1 MVTELVVFLLDELR
15 IALRL
20 TAVERVVRAVQ
31 VTRLPQAPEIV
42 LGVINL
48 QGRAIPI
55 VDFRGRFG
63 LARREPGISDQ
74 MIIART
80 QRRPVGLIADA
91 VAGVLNVPAGAIA
104 AAQTVI
110 PGIRQIDGVAPL
122 PDGLLFVHDLDKF
135 LSIDEERELDAALA
149 EG

>member
-1 MVTELVVFLLDELR
+1 MTELVVFRLDELR

-20 TAVERVVRAVQ
+20 AAVERVVRAVQ

-55 VDFRGRFG
+55 VDFRCRFQLG
-63 LARREPGISDQ
+63 RREPRISDQ

-80 QRRPVGLIADA
+80 EKRPVGLIVDA
-91 VAGVLNVPAGAIA
+91 VEGMLSVAEEAIA
-104 AAQTVI
+104 PAQTVM
-110 PGIRQIDGVAPL
+110 PGIRQIDGVVAL
-122 PDGLLFVHDLDKF
+122 PDGLLFIHDLDKF

>member
-1 MVTELVVFLLDELR
+1 MTELVVFRLDELR

-55 VDFRGRFG
+55 VDFRNRFHLG
-63 LARREPGISDQ
+63 VREPRIRDQ

-80 QRRPVGLIADA
+80 KRRPVGLIADA
-91 VAGVLNVPAGAIA
+91 VEGTLSVPAGAIA
-104 AAQTVI
+104 PAETVM
-110 PGIRQIDGVAPL
+110 PGIRQIDGVVPL
-122 PDGLLFVHDLDKF
+122 PDGLLFIHDLDQF

>member
-1 MVTELVVFLLDELR
+1 VTELVVFRLDELR

-55 VDFRGRFG
+55 VDFRGRFQLG
-63 LARREPGISDQ
+63 RREPRISDQ

-80 QRRPVGLIADA
+80 EKRPVGLVVDA
-91 VAGVLNVPAGAIA
+91 VEGMLSVSEEAIA
-104 AAQTVI
+104 PAQTVV
-110 PGIRQIDGVAPL
+110 PGIRQIEGVVAL
-122 PDGLLFVHDLDKF
+122 PDGLLFIHDLDKF

>member
-1 MVTELVVFLLDELR
+1 VTELVVFRLDELR

-55 VDFRGRFG
+55 VDFRNRFHLG
-63 LARREPGISDQ
+63 VREPRISDQ

-80 QRRPVGLIADA
+80 ARRPVGLIADA
-91 VAGVLNVPAGAIA
+91 VEGTLSVPAGAIA
-104 AAQTVI
+104 PAETVM
-110 PGIRQIDGVAPL
+110 PGIRQIDGVVPL
-122 PDGLLFVHDLDKF
+122 PDGLLFIHDLDKF

>member
-1 MVTELVVFLLDELR
+1 MTELVVFYLDELR

-20 TAVERVVRAVQ
+20 TAVERVVRAVH

-55 VDFRGRFG
+55 VNFRGRFHLG
-63 LARREPGISDQ
+63 PREPRITDQ

-80 QRRPVGLIADA
+80 ARRPVGLMVDA
-91 VAGVLNVPAGAIA
+91 VEGTLSVPTGAIA
-104 AAQTVI
+104 PAQTVM
-110 PGIRQIDGVAPL
+110 PGIRQIDGVAAL
-122 PDGLLFVHDLDKF
+122 PEGLLFIHDLDKF

>member
-1 MVTELVVFLLDELR
+1 MTELVVFCLDELR

-55 VDFRGRFG
+55 VDFRNRFHLG
-63 LARREPGISDQ
+63 RREPRITDQ

-80 QRRPVGLIADA
+80 ARRPVGLMADA
-91 VAGVLNVPAGAIA
+91 VDPECPRDFGHATLEITPSLAREMQPEVPRHEGA
-104 AAQTVI
+104 QF
-110 PGIRQIDGVAPL
+110 GQQRL
-122 PDGLLFVHDLDKF
+122 
-135 LSIDEERELDAALA
+135 
-149 EG
+149 